1 MLQWHLRQTRNP
13 EPRPARRRRPA
24 LMPADPRR
32 RTFRPGLTG
41 LEARLAP
48 AVNLAVSAPQP
59 VPEGDSGTVDM
70 VFTVTRSG
78 DLAPAVSVDYATRD
92 GTAMAGVDY
101 QARSGTLHFATNQLT
116 ATVAVPVIGNT
127 RLQPDRQLAL
137 RLSNPRI
144 DGGASTPL
152 AFAAPQSFATA
163 TRTFASAA
171 ADFNGDGKP
180 DLAVITQSNNSVVVL
195 LNTT

>member
-1 MLQWHLRQTRNP
+1 
-13 EPRPARRRRPA
+13 
-24 LMPADPRR
+24 
-32 RTFRPGLTG
+32 
-41 LEARLAP
+41 
-48 AVNLAVSAPQP
+48 
-59 VPEGDSGTVDM
+59 
-70 VFTVTRSG
+70 
-78 DLAPAVSVDYATRD
+78 
-92 GTAMAGVDY
+92 
-101 QARSGTLHFATNQLT
+101 QLT

-195 LNTT
+195 LNTTPTGAAAASFAPGQSFSVGSLPQAIAVGDVNGDGKPDLAVANTYSDTVSVLLNTTPAGASAPSFAPQQAV